1 MFTFEDDSV
10 RDSVLDS
17 VDRYEQHFKEDFP
30 LQEYLKETNGV
41 VTSKNAIDFKELIDK
56 SIQTNKP
63 VVTPEDFYDRI
74 Y

>member
-10 RDSVLDS
+10 KDSVLEDI
-17 VDRYEQHFKEDFP
+17 DRYEQHFKEDFP
-30 LQEYLKETNGV
+30 LQEYLKETNGL

-56 SIQTNKP
+56 SIKRDKP